1 MEGAEFEGYIAA
13 IRFNEDNLIQMVLDN
28 GKLKLPDGRLL
39 TGDFSIQYRERWK
52 YTYYEI
58 VPGAQIPF
66 TQEPMLFYGTISY
79 FSGMSAISP
88 PVISGLAEYGK
99 EFDNTTTQMM
109 NQGDMVWAVED
120 KYMQMQNVDD

>member
-28 GKLKLPDGRLL
+28 GKLKLPDGRVF

-52 YTYYEI
+52 YTYYEV

-66 TQEPMLFYGTISY
+66 TREPLLFFGTIGY
-79 FSGMSAISP
+79 GSAMPSIP
-88 PVISGLAEYGK
+88 PIGYSKDL
-99 EFDNTTTQMM
+99 DN
-109 NQGDMVWAVED
+109 NSI
-120 KYMQMQNVDD
+120 